1 MKTPD
6 HRLPEGGSE
15 SVESG
20 QLHDGAVS
28 IKRVR
33 FPMLAG
39 LALAGGVALHAPE
52 AKGSAAVVD
61 TSASYDIGLTFV
73 AGEIPYKIRY
83 CTDDTGAELY
93 SFISWDNSSMS
104 GTLY

>member
-6 HRLPEGGSE
+6 HRLPEGGNE

-39 LALAGGVALHAPE
+39 LALAGGMALHAPE

-61 TSASYDIGLTFV
+61 TSASYDIELATLSLCLHNRVLLFV
-73 AGEIPYKIRY
+73 H
-83 CTDDTGAELY
+83 LY
-93 SFISWDNSSMS
+93 HN
-104 GTLY
+104 L